1 VPQEQEPF
9 EPVLLNLD
17 TDTYVILTSALR
29 DFAEANDHQA
39 EDERQR
45 ALDNDLPET
54 ASNADSLRLL
64 AEQARALILD
74 VEGQIDANSAAH
86 RSTQA

>member
-17 TDTYVILTSALR
+17 TDTYVILTRALR

-45 ALDNDLPET
+45 VRDNDLPET
-54 ASNADSLRLL
+54 ASNAESFRVL
-64 AEQARALILD
+64 AEQARAFLLD
-74 VEGQIDANSAAH
+74 VE
-86 RSTQA
+86 R

>member
-39 EDERQR
+39 EGECQR
-45 ALDNDLPET
+45 VRDNDLPET
-54 ASNADSLRLL
+54 ASNAKSLSSASKPQRSGCKP
-64 AEQARALILD
+64 AAALGPL
-74 VEGQIDANSAAH
+74 SAA
-86 RSTQA
+86 